1 MFRQLKI
8 KTWIL
13 GIVAVLGLGYL
24 IILAVVNYS
33 ATATHSRMSQ
43 ISTSLFPSALRM
55 QEAESAFERMKK
67 HYGDAV
73 VLQDT
78 KSLTEADKDAEATAA
93 ALTEVKQS
101 LSSMGDLEK
110 QADALLEQFSSLRSR
125 DRETYA
131 AILAAK
137 DGPTEDL
144 MAQVGALGK
153 DNKSLSEAMT
163 SFDKVIAGNFQKE
176 LDTVDAYSLRTR
188 ITGIAMLGF
197 VVLVCGAAWWVTQSK
212 VVLPLRAL
220 ALRLRD
226 IAQGEG
232 DLTHRIEVH
241 GNNEI
246 DEVGVWFNDFIG
258 RIEDIVRRVSIHA
271 QTLGSAATELAQTAQ
286 DTASQA
292 KQQQEQ
298 SARISVTMNEMST
311 AVNEISQTTQRAAE
325 DARKAEES
333 AVSGGHTVQ
342 TTVKAIQELL
352 TANQQT
358 STRIEELAAPATR
371 SEKSSASLTRSR
383 TRPTCWL

>member
-1 MFRQLKI
+1 
-8 KTWIL
+8 
-13 GIVAVLGLGYL
+13 
-24 IILAVVNYS
+24 
-33 ATATHSRMSQ
+33 
-43 ISTSLFPSALRM
+43 
-55 QEAESAFERMKK
+55 
-67 HYGDAV
+67 
-73 VLQDT
+73 
-78 KSLTEADKDAEATAA
+78 
-93 ALTEVKQS
+93 
-101 LSSMGDLEK
+101 
-110 QADALLEQFSSLRSR
+110 
-125 DRETYA
+125 
-131 AILAAK
+131 
-137 DGPTEDL
+137 
-144 MAQVGALGK
+144 
-153 DNKSLSEAMT
+153 
-163 SFDKVIAGNFQKE
+163 
-176 LDTVDAYSLRTR
+176 
-188 ITGIAMLGF
+188 MLGF